1 MTAIVERIALLEF
14 DKARLIDF
22 YLVFP
27 ASLQSIRFTRGL
39 SKFRRYAKDRSN
51 IYRDPSNPL
60 EAFRALRPMQEAA
73 VRCLA
78 SAGIIDSALL
88 GKGLISRRA
97 ATSVWPK
104 LAASIA
110 AFTEDLGPLS
120 EAIIGLGELQLAEL
134 KERSGLM
141 EHRYG
146 HL

>member
-1 MTAIVERIALLEF
+1 
-14 DKARLIDF
+14 
-22 YLVFP
+22 
-27 ASLQSIRFTRGL
+27 
-39 SKFRRYAKDRSN
+39 
-51 IYRDPSNPL
+51 
-60 EAFRALRPMQEAA
+60 MQEAA